1 MTSQPSQ
8 QTIAIHIW
16 LNIAQSKDKQT
27 MEFGQLKDHNKRN
40 TFLQNY
46 AKNDAERPVPDLFL
60 FFEKALP
67 EVKASGLRF
76 CCKIFRQN
84 SIWHAINTNCIEL
97 WTINPEICSSLV
109 FQKRIGE
116 QILHYILCM
125 IFQRNCFKKF

>member
-8 QTIAIHIW
+8 QTIAIHIL

-27 MEFGQLKDHNKRN
+27 MEFGQLKDHSKRN

-67 EVKASGLRF
+67 EVKASSLRF
-76 CCKIFRQN
+76 CCKIF
-84 SIWHAINTNCIEL
+84 
-97 WTINPEICSSLV
+97 
-109 FQKRIGE
+109 
-116 QILHYILCM
+116 
-125 IFQRNCFKKF
+125 